1 MVELATDM
9 KDERPNYQRG
19 VQIIVYSMNGGPIP
33 TRAVAALKAEA
44 RKVAEAFPAIAITVV
59 EE

>member
-1 MVELATDM
+1 MSELAVAE
-9 KDERPNYQRG
+9 ERADYQRA

-33 TRAVAALKAEA
+33 TQAVNLLKVEA
-44 RKVAEAFPAIAITVV
+44 RKVAEAFPAIAITIV

>member
-1 MVELATDM
+1 MSGLAVVE
-9 KDERPNYQRG
+9 ERPDYQRA

-33 TRAVAALKAEA
+33 TQAVSILKMEA
-44 RKVAEAFPAIAITVV
+44 QRVAEAFPAIAITIV